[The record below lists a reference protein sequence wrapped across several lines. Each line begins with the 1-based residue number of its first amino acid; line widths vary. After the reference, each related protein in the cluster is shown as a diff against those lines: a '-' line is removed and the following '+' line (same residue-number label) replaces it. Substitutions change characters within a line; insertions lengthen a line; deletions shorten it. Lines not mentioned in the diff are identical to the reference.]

1 MVQICLL
8 LPRFKENKNRKWR
21 KIQEALNL
29 EMKKK
34 FQLFRLQV
42 EWRVEWRKNRKMT
55 GNIEIYESKSCLNSL
70 YIIHRIYSAI
80 LYQCVRSDR
89 NPDRDPYLDRDLNF
103 NLDHDP
109 NFFLDLKILLRLSRK
124 ILVHKYER
132 SVMYIY
138 SLNFSIFDFSYFK
151 SPL

>member
-1 MVQICLL
+1 M
-8 LPRFKENKNRKWR
+8 
-21 KIQEALNL
+21 
-29 EMKKK
+29 
-34 FQLFRLQV
+34 
-42 EWRVEWRKNRKMT
+42 
-55 GNIEIYESKSCLNSL
+55 NIE
-70 YIIHRIYSAI
+70 I

-89 NPDRDPYLDRDLNF
+89 NPDRDPYSDRDLNF